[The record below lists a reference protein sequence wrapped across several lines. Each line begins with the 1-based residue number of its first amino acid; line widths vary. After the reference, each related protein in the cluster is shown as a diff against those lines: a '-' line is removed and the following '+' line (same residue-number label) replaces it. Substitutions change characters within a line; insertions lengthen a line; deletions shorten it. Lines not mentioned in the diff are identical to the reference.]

1 MAKVLQPGAGR
12 LTVAAALV
20 VLSMTGVVPVLAQPA
35 VGLQPAPEPVFAIRG
50 FQVTGENPL
59 GEDETARILRPYV
72 REDATIGTLQQAAAA
87 LEASLRFRG
96 FGLHRVSLP
105 AQEVGQSV
113 RLEIVSFTVSRVA
126 VEGRSIY
133 GLDNVRRTLPELQE
147 GKTPNFKLLAVQT
160 AIANENPNKQV
171 QVGIKEGDE
180 PDRIDATI
188 ALREQR
194 PWTFGASLS
203 NSGTPATGRDR
214 LTVTGGHT
222 NLFDRDHQVTAAWTT
237 SIERSSDVKQLGLSY
252 RAPLYALGSVVG
264 ASYTKSDVVGN
275 FGAFSSTGA
284 GSTLGVN
291 WTWYLPPEGGRRA
304 YVVAGLDDKIF
315 NASRI
320 NSIVVPG
327 AMDRRSRPLTLG
339 YNARIESD
347 RAVWGYDATLA
358 LNTASGDGNDLT
370 AYRTE
375 DPRIS
380 SVRWK
385 LLRGGAN
392 WTSPV
397 GDSRWLF
404 GARAAWQ
411 YTPDVLLAGEQIGLG
426 GLTSVRGTT
435 IERPLSADKGL
446 TTSLELTTPELA
458 TGLRAVG
465 FLDAGWVRNNG
476 VPTPNKP
483 ASDNLSSAGA
493 GLRWNSAS
501 VSLTLDYAKLLNG
514 STVSTA
520 VNNAAPQRGDE
531 RVYVNLAV
539 RF

>member
-1 MAKVLQPGAGR
+1 MAKVLQPRAGR
-12 LTVAAALV
+12 LTVAVALA
-20 VLSMTGVVPVLAQPA
+20 VLSMAAPVPGLAQPA
-35 VGLQPAPEPVFAIRG
+35 VGLQPAPEPVFPIRG
-50 FQVTGENPL
+50 FQVTGDNPL
-59 GEDETARILRPYV
+59 GADEAARILQPYV
-72 REDATIGTLQQAAAA
+72 LERATIGTLQQAAAA

-105 AQEVGQSV
+105 PQEVGQTV
-113 RLEIVSFTVSRVA
+113 RLEIVSFTISKVA

-133 GLDNVRRTLPELQE
+133 SLDNVRRTLPELQE

-180 PDRIDATI
+180 PDKIDATI
-188 ALREQR
+188 SLREQR
-194 PWTFGASLS
+194 PWTFGAALS

-237 SIERSSDVKQLGLSY
+237 SIERTSDVRQLGLSY
-252 RAPLYALGSVVG
+252 RAPLYGLGSVVG
-264 ASYTKSDVVGN
+264 ANYTKSDVVGN
-275 FGAFSSTGA
+275 FGAFTSTGA

-291 WTWYLPPEGGRRA
+291 WTWYLPPDGGRRS
-304 YVVAGLDDKIF
+304 YVVVGLDDKVF

-327 AMDRRSRPLTLG
+327 ALDRRSRPVSIG
-339 YNARIESD
+339 YNARVESD
-347 RAVWGYDATLA
+347 KAVWGYDATLA
-358 LNTASGDGNDLT
+358 INTAGGSGNDL
-370 AYRTE
+370 ASYQTE

-380 SVRWK
+380 TVRWK

-392 WTSPV
+392 WVSPV
-397 GDSRWLF
+397 GESRWLF

-411 YTPDVLLAGEQIGLG
+411 YSPDVLLAGEQIGLG
-426 GLTSVRGTT
+426 GQSSVRGTS
-435 IERPLSADKGL
+435 IERPLSADKGV
-446 TTSLELTTPELA
+446 TASLELTTPELA

-476 VPTPNKP
+476 LATPNKP
-483 ASDNLSSAGA
+483 ASDSLSSAGA
-493 GLRWNSAS
+493 GLRWTGSS